1 MFHESVK
8 HRKPRP
14 SSRGHRPPSHSHWT
28 LFEFSQP
35 KNGIHP
41 FLSSRIGVKKLKC
54 SPNTTDEPR
63 SHPARTHPALWL
75 SAWWRSPRQTVTG
88 AQRRYL
94 CGGEVRSPELSLA
107 DIKLLLPLTCNLLGP
122 HVVPLGEGGRV
133 VSNSI
138 FKVVYPHRN
147 PRRASCG
154 QTDGWAGGSCY
165 ITPRVGHKRLC
176 TCRLSTRWKMEKV
189 EKVVLKRRQVI
200 S

>member
-1 MFHESVK
+1 MLSKHYRRTPESSCPYSPGAMTFGMVTLSQTNGNGCSATVPLW
-8 HRKPRP
+8 RGSEKPWAQSGRYQAP
-14 SSRGHRPPSHSHWT
+14 SAPH
-28 LFEFSQP
+28 
-35 KNGIHP
+35 
-41 FLSSRIGVKKLKC
+41 V
-54 SPNTTDEPR
+54 
-63 SHPARTHPALWL
+63 
-75 SAWWRSPRQTVTG
+75 
-88 AQRRYL
+88 Y
-94 CGGEVRSPELSLA
+94 
-107 DIKLLLPLTCNLLGP
+107 LLGP